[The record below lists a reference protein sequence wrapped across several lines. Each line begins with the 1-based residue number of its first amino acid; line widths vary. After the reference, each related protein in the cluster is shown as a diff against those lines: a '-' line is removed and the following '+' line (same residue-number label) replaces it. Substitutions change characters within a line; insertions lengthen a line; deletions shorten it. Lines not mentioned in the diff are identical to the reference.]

1 MLSKTKRTGE
11 SNLKSSSKHAI
22 NYNYKNSINKMK
34 KISLILA
41 AATLVL
47 LTSCSSGWSCKS
59 SYCNAKQTKTIE
71 QKKNA

>member
-1 MLSKTKRTGE
+1 
-11 SNLKSSSKHAI
+11 
-22 NYNYKNSINKMK
+22 MK

-47 LTSCSSGWSCKS
+47 LTSCSSGWSCKAR
-59 SYCNAKQTKTIE
+59 YCNAKQTKTIE